1 MKCINNLVLIL
12 YGGTK
17 MIEFYNKKET
27 EKFIK
32 SREKYVYVDDGVTEV
47 IIPRKDIP
55 DFIVYVNREIGMVD
69 LKIYDFENEPSLIIT
84 TMGEFLDKCDQNVR
98 QEIIDRLIK
107 LQMDDEQYKKVKV
120 FNEDIWEQVKDELED
135 EEELEE

>member
-17 MIEFYNKKET
+17 MIEIYNKKET

-32 SREKYVYVDDGVTEV
+32 SKEKYVYVDDGVTEV

-98 QEIIDRLIK
+98 QEIVDRLIK